1 MKSMPQE
8 IEVWYLIPGIRRE
21 LAKTLLEKHN
31 MNQKKVSEILGITES
46 AVSQY
51 LKAKRGSEMKFDGGE
66 IQLIEDAARRIVS
79 QKLEANKEIY
89 KLCVSFRGGESLC
102 EFHKQQD
109 STIEKDCDL
118 CC

>member
-1 MKSMPQE
+1 MPQE

-31 MNQKKVSEILGITES
+31 MNQKQISEILGITES

-51 LKAKRGSEMKFDGGE
+51 LKAKRGSELKFEKNDLE
-66 IQLIEDAARRIVS
+66 LIKQAANRIID
-79 QKLEANKEIY
+79 QKTETNKEIY
-89 KLCVSFRGGESLC
+89 NLCIKFRGSDSLC
-102 EFHKQQD
+102 NFHRCQD
-109 STIEKDCDL
+109 RSVKTDCDM